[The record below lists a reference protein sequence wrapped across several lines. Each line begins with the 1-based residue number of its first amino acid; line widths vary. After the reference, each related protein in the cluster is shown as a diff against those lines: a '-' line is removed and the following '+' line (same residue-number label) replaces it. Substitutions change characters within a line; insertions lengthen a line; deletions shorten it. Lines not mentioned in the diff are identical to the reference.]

1 MKKMDKTPKRSREEK
16 VAPGA
21 PKKKRRRCQA
31 CVEEQPNQQA
41 HYGGCMPDPTL
52 GETWEDFK

>member
-1 MKKMDKTPKRSREEK
+1 MDKTPKHSREEK